1 MTTNYGVRQ
10 DEIDQREGQ
19 MMQEVLLM
27 KYENEVETEKEMRCI
42 SMHGINRTN
51 GKIYKV
57 REIMVG
63 RYSLWSDNGKILCHP
78 IKQEFEEIMI

>member
-1 MTTNYGVRQ
+1 MRTNYGVRQ

-27 KYENEVETEKEMRCI
+27 KYENAVETEKEMKCVCCTY
-42 SMHGINRTN
+42 INHTN

-63 RYSLWSDNGKILCHP
+63 RYSLWSDDGKISMSPH
-78 IKQEFEEIMI
+78 EIRI

>member
-1 MTTNYGVRQ
+1 MRTNYGVRQ

-27 KYENEVETEKEMRCI
+27 KYENAVETEKEMRCI

-57 REIMVG
+57 REIMAG
-63 RYSLWSDNGKILCHP
+63 CYSLWSDDGKYLCHP